1 MSKWAVFITAR
12 SPQRWLQ
19 FFSSLPSTD
28 QEATLL
34 PLPDITDSN
43 DFVSK
48 SLAEINSFIR
58 ANEDALS
65 AIDISSGNWLIIDQK
80 GLETSTCLVCEQ
92 VYNSGEKNGG
102 EGEPGLTSEFRA
114 CRLPYEEAWSM
125 IANLDMNLGFEEFV
139 DQDVGEQED
148 GTWKWSSFDPS
159 TDDAE
164 EKTES
169 EVERE
174 KALQELR
181 DNGHAD

>member
-1 MSKWAVFITAR
+1 
-12 SPQRWLQ
+12 
-19 FFSSLPSTD
+19 
-28 QEATLL
+28 L

-43 DFVSK
+43 DFVSM

-65 AIDISSGNWLIIDQK
+65 GIDIPSGNWLIIDKK
-80 GLETSTCLVCEQ
+80 GLETSACLVCEQ
-92 VYNSGEKNGG
+92 VYNSGEENGG
-102 EGEPGLTSEFRA
+102 EGEPGHTSEFRA

-125 IANLDMNLGFEEFV
+125 IANLGMNLGFEEFV
-139 DQDVGEQED
+139 DEDAGEQED
-148 GTWKWSSFDPS
+148 GTWESSSFDPS

-169 EVERE
+169 EVKRE

>member
-1 MSKWAVFITAR
+1 
-12 SPQRWLQ
+12 
-19 FFSSLPSTD
+19 
-28 QEATLL
+28 L

-92 VYNSGEKNGG
+92 VYNSGEENGG
-102 EGEPGLTSEFRA
+102 EGEPGHTSEFRA
-114 CRLPYEEAWSM
+114 CRLPYEEAHGM
-125 IANLDMNLGFEEFV
+125 FANLDIANMGFEEFV
-139 DQDVGEQED
+139 DEDAGEQAD
-148 GTWKWSSFDPS
+148 GTWKWSSFGPR

-169 EVERE
+169 EVKRE
-174 KALQELR
+174 KVLQELR